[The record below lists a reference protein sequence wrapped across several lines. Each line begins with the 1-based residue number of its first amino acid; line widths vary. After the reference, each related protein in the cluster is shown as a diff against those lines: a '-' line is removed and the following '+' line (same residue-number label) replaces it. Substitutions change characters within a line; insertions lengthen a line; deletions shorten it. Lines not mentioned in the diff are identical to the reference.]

1 VRAAV
6 TAHPKCRKVVFPRY
20 HSDVITLRLLC
31 CVQVVLDE
39 LKSLSSRVMFL
50 AVSPEDTL
58 QVGDYAPSARPPA
71 PPQAAL
77 DTGM

>member
-1 VRAAV
+1 
-6 TAHPKCRKVVFPRY
+6 
-20 HSDVITLRLLC
+20 
-31 CVQVVLDE
+31 VVLDE

-58 QVGDYAPSARPPA
+58 QVGDYAPSARPPT